1 MNWLEEEGEVGDGR
15 AEGSSAIGHRGQ
27 AAVSL
32 MLNADGTHVRMFESS
47 QLEGS
52 DVGDFLYYNPSFHF
66 TDGSTEECF
75 LRVPKNPDLFDSKA
89 SIFLYPMLHLL
100 LFSR

>member
-1 MNWLEEEGEVGDGR
+1 MP
-15 AEGSSAIGHRGQ
+15 
-27 AAVSL
+27 
-32 MLNADGTHVRMFESS
+32 NADGTQVRMFESS

-52 DVGDFLYYNPSFHF
+52 DVGDFLYYSPFHF
-66 TDGSTEECF
+66 TDESTEDECF
-75 LRVPKNPDLFDSKA
+75 LRVPKSPDLCDSKA

>member
-32 MLNADGTHVRMFESS
+32 MPNADGTHIRMFGRS

-52 DVGDFLYYNPSFHF
+52 DVGDFLYLNPSFQF
-66 TDGSTEECF
+66 TDGA
-75 LRVPKNPDLFDSKA
+75 LRSVS
-89 SIFLYPMLHLL
+89 
-100 LFSR
+100 